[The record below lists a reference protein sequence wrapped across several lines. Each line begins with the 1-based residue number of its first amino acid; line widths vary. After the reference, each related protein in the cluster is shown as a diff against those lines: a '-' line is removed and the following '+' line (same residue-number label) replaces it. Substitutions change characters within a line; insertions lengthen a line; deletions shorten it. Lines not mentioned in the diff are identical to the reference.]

1 MTLNTWEIR
10 SSNPKPDTFMDTSTI
25 AAIATP
31 IGSGGIGIIRI
42 SGSNALPIAASLFVR
57 SSTRKPGKNPAD
69 FESHRLYHGHIL
81 DAQKD
86 RIVDEVLLVFMK
98 SPRSYTREDVA
109 EIHAHSGPAVLRKIL
124 ELVLKKGA
132 RLAEPGEFT
141 CRAFLNGRIDLT
153 QAEAVTD
160 IISAGTEKAMEAAAA
175 QMTGGLKQQITEIR
189 EILLNILVQTEA
201 AIDFPEDAGE
211 EIPVDSIPEILRD
224 KVSLPLKKL
233 ADRYDEAHVLR
244 EGLRLIIAGKPNVGK
259 SSLMNRLLRKDRAI
273 VTPIPGT
280 TRDMIEE
287 NLVIRGIPVLLID
300 TAGLHESDDP
310 VEKIGME
317 KSRERI
323 QNADLLLFMT
333 DMENP
338 LSAEDYDI
346 FRTVSGKKL
355 IWVINKS
362 DLASDR
368 EPEVPELWDDIPRII
383 ISAKYDHG
391 IGELRDLIAETVVK
405 SAFACESAI
414 IPNLRHK
421 QAIEKSLHAVNT
433 AKEGMETAIPF
444 ELISMDIREAADLL
458 GEIIGLTI
466 REDVLD
472 RIFSTFCIGK

>member
-1 MTLNTWEIR
+1 
-10 SSNPKPDTFMDTSTI
+10 MDTSTI

-42 SGSNALPIAASLFVR
+42 SGPEAMFIAASLFVP
-57 SSTRKPGKNPAD
+57 SSARKSGEYSAD
-69 FESHRLYHGHIL
+69 FESHRLYHGHIT
-81 DAQKD
+81 DAEKD
-86 RIVDEVLLVFMK
+86 QIVDEVLLVFMK
-98 SPRSYTREDVA
+98 APRSYTREDVA
-109 EIHAHSGPAVLRKIL
+109 EIHAHSGPAVLKTIL

-141 CRAFLNGRIDLT
+141 RRAFLNGRIDLT
-153 QAEAVTD
+153 QAEAVID
-160 IISAGTEKAMEAAAA
+160 IISAGTEKAMEAAAS
-175 QMTGGLKQQITEIR
+175 QMKGYLKQQISEIR

-211 EIPVDSIPEILRD
+211 EIPVDNILEILHE
-224 KVSLPLKKL
+224 KVRLPLKKL
-233 ADRYDEAHVLR
+233 ANRYDDAHILR

-287 NLVIRGIPVLLID
+287 NLVIRGIPVVLID

-333 DMENP
+333 DMEHP
-338 LSAEDYDI
+338 LSSEDYDI
-346 FRTVSGKKL
+346 FRNVSGKKL

-368 EPEVPELWDDIPRII
+368 EPEVPESWQDMPRIM

-391 IGELRDLIAETVVK
+391 IGELKDLIAETVLK
-405 SAFACESAI
+405 SAFACENAV
-414 IPNLRHK
+414 IPNIRHK

-433 AKEGMETAIPF
+433 AKEGIENSIPF

-458 GEIIGLTI
+458 GEIIGITV